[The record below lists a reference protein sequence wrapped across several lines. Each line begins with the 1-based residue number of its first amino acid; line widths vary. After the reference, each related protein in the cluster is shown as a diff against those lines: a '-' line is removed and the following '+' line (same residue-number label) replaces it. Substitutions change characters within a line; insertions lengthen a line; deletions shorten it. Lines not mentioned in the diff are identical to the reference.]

1 MFGETSWARDRMAT
15 TVFMHSTQRQGV
27 AEEGRFEVS
36 PQSPLPL
43 ECLSEKHLDNNTMRE
58 SREHVH
64 ISYRNIALV
73 TQACATLS
81 QHSVFDDGSSQLPHS
96 AVVVKA
102 V

>member
-1 MFGETSWARDRMAT
+1 MGQGQGGCNSLLR
-15 TVFMHSTQRQGV
+15 STRRQGV

-81 QHSVFDDGSSQLPHS
+81 QHSVLDDGISGSSQLPHS
-96 AVVVKA
+96 TAVVKA